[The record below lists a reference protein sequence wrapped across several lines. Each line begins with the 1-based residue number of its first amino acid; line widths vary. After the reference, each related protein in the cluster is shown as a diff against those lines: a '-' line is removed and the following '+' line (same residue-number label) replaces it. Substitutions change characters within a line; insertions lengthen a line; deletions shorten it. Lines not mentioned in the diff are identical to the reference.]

1 METLQ
6 VQLPPTLAQRI
17 RQAIPTDE
25 ALNQF
30 FAEAIQLRL
39 EKLPEEKTDAE
50 KTVRV
55 LRKAGLVMPAEKQR
69 RMAKTMRTKLS
80 ASSKFS
86 HAKVEASLAN
96 FEIPLSEEIIAMRGE
111 R

>member
-1 METLQ
+1 METLH

-17 RQAIPTDE
+17 RQALPTDE

-30 FAEAIQLRL
+30 FAEAIKLRL
-39 EKLPEEKTDAE
+39 EKLPEEKTDKE
-50 KTVRV
+50 KTAPL

-69 RMAKTMRTKLS
+69 IMAETMRAKLS
-80 ASSKFS
+80 ASPKPSL
-86 HAKVEASLAN
+86 AEVEAALAN
-96 FEIPLSEEIIAMRGE
+96 FKIPLSEEILAMRGE

>member
-17 RQAIPTDE
+17 RQAMPTAE

-30 FAEAIQLRL
+30 FAEAVKLRL
-39 EKLPEEKTDAE
+39 EKLPEEKTEKE
-50 KTVRV
+50 KTMPL
-55 LRKAGLVMPAEKQR
+55 LRKAGLVMSAEKQR
-69 RMAKTMRTKLS
+69 SMAASMRAKLS
-80 ASSKFS
+80 VSSPPS
-86 HAKVEASLAN
+86 LAAVEASLAH
-96 FEIPLSEEIIAMRGE
+96 FKIPLSEEIIAMRGE